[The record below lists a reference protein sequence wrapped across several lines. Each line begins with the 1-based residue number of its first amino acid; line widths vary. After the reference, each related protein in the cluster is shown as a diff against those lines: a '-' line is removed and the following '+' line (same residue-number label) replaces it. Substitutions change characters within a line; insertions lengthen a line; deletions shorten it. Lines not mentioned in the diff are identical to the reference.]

1 MADDGI
7 KIMDVAKL
15 KIAIDNA
22 IKNSVEKVKFKA
34 EAKAISLVPV
44 DTGRLKGSIT
54 VKDLGPYNFELR
66 AGYTNDVDYAQYVE
80 YGTSK
85 MKAQPF
91 LRPAIEYARKEV
103 VKDLNKEIKKIKIK

>member
-1 MADDGI
+1 
-7 KIMDVAKL
+7 MDVAKL

-22 IKNSVEKVKFKA
+22 IKNAVEKVKFKA

-54 VKDLGPYNFELR
+54 YKDLGPYDVELR
-66 AGYTNDVDYAQYVE
+66 AGYKKGVDYAEFVE

-91 LRPAIEYARKEV
+91 LRPAIAYARKEV

>member
-1 MADDGI
+1 MADDGVN
-7 KIMDVAKL
+7 IMNANKL
-15 KIAIDNA
+15 QIAIDNA

-44 DTGRLKGSIT
+44 DTGRLKGSIA

-91 LRPAIEYARKEV
+91 LRPAIAYAKKEV
-103 VKDLNKEIKKIKIK
+103 VKDLYKEIKKIKL

>member
-1 MADDGI
+1 MADDGVN
-7 KIMDVAKL
+7 IMNANKL
-15 KIAIDNA
+15 QIAIDNA

-54 VKDLGPYNFELR
+54 VKDLGPYDFELR

-103 VKDLNKEIKKIKIK
+103 VKDLNKEIKKIKL

>member
-7 KIMDVAKL
+7 DIMDLTKL
-15 KIAIDNA
+15 KLAINNA
-22 IKNSVEKVKFKA
+22 IKDTVEKVKFKA

-54 VKDLGPYNFELR
+54 TKDLGPYDFELR

-91 LRPAIEYARKEV
+91 LRPAIQYARKQAI
-103 VKDLNKEIKKIKIK
+103 KDLKKEIKKIKL